1 MPSPENSLLEKS
13 KISRLDR
20 YFKVTERGSNY
31 AREIRGGFATFFAM
45 SYIVVLNPLILAGAD
60 STGAELGATR
70 VAAVTALVA
79 GVMTILMGAWARHPF
94 AMAAGLGVNAFIAV
108 TVAANPG
115 LTWPDVM
122 GLVII
127 SGVTMLVLVLTG
139 FRTAVFNA
147 VPSSLKT
154 AIVVGIGMFIALIG
168 LVNAGFVRRI
178 PDAAGTTVPVGLGF
192 EGTLNGWP
200 ILVFIVGL
208 LLTVA
213 LVVRKTKGA
222 ILIGIV
228 VSAVLANILE
238 AVFDIGPS
246 FDAATGTPNPQGWSL
261 VAPSMPDWALPDLS
275 LIGQA
280 NVFGAFQNMGVT
292 AALLLAFVILLSIFF
307 DAMGTMVGLANE
319 AGSVDK
325 DGNIPDV
332 DKVLLVDALGA
343 VVGGG
348 ASASSSQIYVE
359 SGAGIGEGARTG
371 LASIVTGVL
380 FLAAMFLTPL
390 IHLVP
395 FEAVAPALVVVGFM
409 MISHVS
415 KIDWN
420 DWGVAIPAF
429 LTFVL
434 MPFTYSIA
442 NGIGAGFV
450 TFVFI
455 RAIQGRAREVHP
467 LMWVVAG
474 AFVLFFG
481 IGVIESIAGI

>member
-1 MPSPENSLLEKS
+1 MPKQDNSLLS
-13 KISRLDR
+13 KTPVSRLDR
-20 YFKVTERGSNY
+20 YFKVTERGSTY

-79 GVMTILMGAWARHPF
+79 GIMTILMGAWAKHPF
-94 AMAAGLGVNAFIAV
+94 AMATGLGVNAFIAV
-108 TVAANPG
+108 TVATNPG

-122 GLVII
+122 GLVIV
-127 SGVTMLVLVLTG
+127 SGLTMLVLVLTG

-147 VPSSLKT
+147 VPASLKT

-168 LVNAGFVRRI
+168 LVNAGFVRRV

-192 EGTLNGWP
+192 EGDLVGWP

-208 LLTVA
+208 LLTIA

-238 AVFDIGPS
+238 AVFKIGPS
-246 FDAATGTPNPQGWSL
+246 FDGTTFNPQGWSL
-261 VAPSMPDWALPDLS
+261 VAPSMPEWALPDLS

-280 NVFGAFQNMGVT
+280 NIFGAFQSMGTT

-319 AGSVDK
+319 AGSVDEN
-325 DGNIPDV
+325 GNIPDV

-371 LASIVTGVL
+371 LASIVTGLL
-380 FLAAMFLTPL
+380 FIAAMFLTPL

-450 TFVFI
+450 AFVFI
-455 RAIQGRAREVHP
+455 RSIQGRAREVHP
-467 LMWVVAG
+467 LMWAVAA

-481 IGVIESIAGI
+481 IGVIEQAMGA

>member
-1 MPSPENSLLEKS
+1 MPKQDLSPSVKTDV
-13 KISRLDR
+13 SRLDR
-20 YFKVTERGSNY
+20 YFKVTERGSTY
-31 AREIRGGFATFFAM
+31 SREIRGGFATFFAM

-60 STGAELGATR
+60 ANGDELGFSR

-79 GVMTILMGAWARHPF
+79 GLLTILMGAWARHPF
-94 AMAAGLGVNAFIAV
+94 AMATGLGVNAFVAI
-108 TVAANPG
+108 TVATNPG

-122 GLVII
+122 GLVVI

-147 VPSSLKT
+147 VPESLKT

-168 LVNAGFVRRI
+168 LVNSGFVRRV

-192 EGTLNGWP
+192 DGTLAGWP
-200 ILVFIVGL
+200 ILVFIFGL
-208 LLTVA
+208 LLTIA

-228 VSAVLANILE
+228 ASAILANILE
-238 AVFDIGPS
+238 TIFKIGPS
-246 FDAATGTPNPQGWSL
+246 FDAATGNVNPQGWSL
-261 VAPSMPDWALPDLS
+261 VVPSLPEWSAPDLS
-275 LIGQA
+275 LIGQV
-280 NVFGAFQNMGVT
+280 NVFGAFQNLGVT

-332 DKVLLVDALGA
+332 DKVLLIDALGA
-343 VVGGG
+343 IVGGG
-348 ASASSSQIYVE
+348 ASASSNQIYVE

-371 LASIVTGVL
+371 LASIVTGLL
-380 FLAAMFLTPL
+380 FIAAMFLTPL
-390 IHLVP
+390 IYLVP

-409 MISHVS
+409 MISQVS

-442 NGIGAGFV
+442 NGIGAGFIA
-450 TFVFI
+450 FVFI

-467 LMWVVAG
+467 LMWAVAG
-474 AFVLFFG
+474 AFLLFFG
-481 IGVIESIAGI
+481 IGVIEQAMGM

>member
-1 MPSPENSLLEKS
+1 MPSLENPTLEKT
-13 KISRLDR
+13 KVSRLDR

-31 AREIRGGFATFFAM
+31 SREIRGGFATFFAM

-60 STGAELGATR
+60 SNGDSLGSAR

-79 GVMTILMGAWARHPF
+79 GVMTILMGAWAKHPF

-108 TVAANPG
+108 TVATNPG

-127 SGVTMLVLVLTG
+127 SGTTMLVLVLTG

-178 PDAAGTTVPVGLGF
+178 PDAAGSTVPVGLGF

-238 AVFDIGPS
+238 AVFKIGPS
-246 FDAATGTPNPQGWSL
+246 FDGTTFNAQGWSL

-280 NVFGAFQNMGVT
+280 NIFGAFQNLGTT

-442 NGIGAGFV
+442 NGIGAGFI
-450 TFVFI
+450 TFVFL
-455 RAIQGRAREVHP
+455 RTIQGRAREIHP
-467 LMWVVAG
+467 LMWVVAA

-481 IGVIESIAGI
+481 IGVIEQIAGI